1 MILARRIKSLCV
13 CWEKRCFLCDC
24 YCFSFLRYSNL
35 DVCHYDA
42 VLIDGSFEIGDHEP
56 FYGEIIQADLFLSKM
71 QLVCRIETGLK
82 IN

>member
-1 MILARRIKSLCV
+1 
-13 CWEKRCFLCDC
+13 
-24 YCFSFLRYSNL
+24 
-35 DVCHYDA
+35 VCHYDA